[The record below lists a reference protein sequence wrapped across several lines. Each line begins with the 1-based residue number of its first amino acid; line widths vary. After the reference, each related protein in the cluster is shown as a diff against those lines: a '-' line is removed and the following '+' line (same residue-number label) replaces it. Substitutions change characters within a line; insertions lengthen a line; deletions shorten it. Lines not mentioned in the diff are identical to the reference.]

1 MKIGKLKHNTKKA
14 FFIDWWLII
23 ILGSLITISFLAL
36 FGSKAM
42 YYNNGLSLRWDKNEI
57 KQLMWLGISIGVILI
72 TIYLGNDFF
81 RKHSRTL
88 YILSVG
94 SLLYIFIGKYIP
106 IIKSTVPVIN
116 GAYRW
121 IVLPG
126 FQIQPSEFVKI
137 FLIFS
142 AAKIASDF
150 IEKSFQPNAKAYQNL
165 MFRVSL
171 IAFVPIFLIFLQPD
185 TGIPTVM
192 VISIFIILFTTGVPW
207 RYIFIIIASVLCFFL
222 AIYFLYHFPPTRALI
237 DSNSFISYRFAR
249 IEDFVLGGDGTS
261 STAGFQSASSLTN
274 IGSAGLFGHGWQNTL
289 YYTPESQ
296 TDFIFTIVASD
307 FGFVGA
313 IVTMTLSIILDV
325 RIYQIIRKSNNP
337 FDIYVSS
344 GFIII
349 LIFQQ
354 FFNIGMAL
362 GLLPV
367 KGMTLPFISY
377 GGTSLLSY
385 AIVIGF
391 ILNVHNRNMQL
402 KQQPA
407 NPIFEDSTLNE
418 ELLKS
423 IPSYNDSVP
432 AELILPSLSE
442 EPLPEEDTKP
452 LKKPSFNSR
461 FIK

>member
-1 MKIGKLKHNTKKA
+1 MNFRKLKHNTEKS
-14 FFIDWWLII
+14 FFIDWWLVA
-23 ILGSLITISFLAL
+23 ILLSLITISFLAL

-57 KQLMWLGISIGVILI
+57 KQLMWIGVSIGVILI

-81 RKHSRTL
+81 RKHSKIL
-88 YILSVG
+88 YILSVF

-150 IEKSFQPNAKAYQNL
+150 IEKSFQPNAKSYQKL
-165 MFRVSL
+165 MFRVSI
-171 IAFVPIFLIFLQPD
+171 IAFIPILLIFLQPD

-207 RYIFIIIASVLCFFL
+207 RYIFIIIASILCFFL
-222 AIYFLYHFPPTRALI
+222 VIYFLYHFPPTRALI

-249 IEDFVLGGDGTS
+249 IEDFLLGGDGTS

-307 FGFVGA
+307 FGFIGA
-313 IVTMTLSIILDV
+313 LITMILSILLDV

-337 FDIYVSS
+337 FDVYVSS

-391 ILNVHNRNMQL
+391 ILNVYDRNMKINQ
-402 KQQPA
+402 KSTVTT
-407 NPIFEDSTLNE
+407 FKDSTLKE
-418 ELLKS
+418 ELLKN
-423 IPSYNDSVP
+423 IPAYNDSVP
-432 AELILPSLSE
+432 EELLLPSLSE
-442 EPLPEEDTKP
+442 EEPAKENDKP
-452 LKKPSFNSR
+452 LKKPSFSGR